1 MYNLP
6 TRWAPPKAS
15 VLEFQGEGA
24 IRLVEKKLSIAFCAL
39 SSTSLS
45 GLNQEIINTPTYT
58 LFLHMMQYLNV
69 LSFHDYFSKYKVWY
83 FQFWQPTLF
92 ISLNLHSVKVPLYT
106 VYKIRCQ
113 KSMRDQQSS
122 TKFYIWWCFWVH
134 TWFAGTLAFRQCL
147 LGEVQLCV
155 LLTSGKVS
163 TRQRFLKYTIVFMQ
177 WRRLT

>member
-1 MYNLP
+1 MFHLFM
-6 TRWAPPKAS
+6 TTLAS
-15 VLEFQGEGA
+15 IKFDTFNFG
-24 IRLVEKKLSIAFCAL
+24 
-39 SSTSLS
+39 
-45 GLNQEIINTPTYT
+45 NQP
-58 LFLHMMQYLNV
+58 FLLAWICI
-69 LSFHDYFSKYKVWY
+69 LSKY
-83 FQFWQPTLF
+83 
-92 ISLNLHSVKVPLYT
+92 IVPLYT

-163 TRQRFLKYTIVFMQ
+163 KIYHCFHAMEKAYIGMACCLILLRKYIHIFT
-177 WRRLT
+177 